1 MRHRIWTAI
10 LSGTVVAL
18 GLTPTGQAAAKS
30 KAPVS
35 AEAVG
40 QVIENKAKSMQL
52 VTFPETGWSPVKVVR
67 GRASTRG
74 DNAKPPSAEKAET
87 AEIIT
92 FGDFSGKSVR
102 ILRGDSDP
110 SASRGPRRS
119 EEILKTQIVTFA
131 DPRARPVSVLRGW
144 VAEPVDT
151 GLFGPASIADLDRVA
166 FAVDGAESSHG
177 ADLRMWRPEASGPQ
191 GPMQV
196 TAAAAIDVGGGDR
209 FDLAQN
215 RALGRAYLARMYRRY
230 GNWPDAI
237 AAYNWG
243 PANIDA
249 WIGSGRSISKF
260 PIEVER
266 YRDRV
271 LREAA
276 LRGLASPVSSK
287 GWPFRAAAPHARS
300 GSEDY

>member
-1 MRHRIWTAI
+1 MRHRISTAI
-10 LSGTVVAL
+10 LSGMVVAL
-18 GLTPTGQAAAKS
+18 GLTPADQALAKG
-30 KAPVS
+30 KTPVS

-40 QVIENKAKSMQL
+40 YVIESSAKSVQL

-67 GRASTRG
+67 GGASSRG
-74 DNAKPPSAEKAET
+74 DNVKPPPAEKAESG
-87 AEIIT
+87 EIIT
-92 FGDFSGKSVR
+92 FGDSSGRSVR
-102 ILRGDSDP
+102 ILRGDTDP
-110 SASRGPRRS
+110 SASHGLRRPA
-119 EEILKTQIVTFA
+119 EILKTQMVTFA
-131 DPRARPVSVLRGW
+131 DPRVRPVSVLRGW
-144 VAEPVDT
+144 VAEPVET
-151 GLFGPASIADLDRVA
+151 GLFGAASIADLDRVA

-177 ADLRMWRPEASGPQ
+177 ADLRMWRPEPSGPQ

-243 PANIDA
+243 PANVDA
-249 WIGSGRSISKF
+249 WIGSGRSSSKF

-276 LRGLASPVSSK
+276 LRGVASQVSGS
-287 GWPFRAAAPHARS
+287 GWPFRAAAPPARS